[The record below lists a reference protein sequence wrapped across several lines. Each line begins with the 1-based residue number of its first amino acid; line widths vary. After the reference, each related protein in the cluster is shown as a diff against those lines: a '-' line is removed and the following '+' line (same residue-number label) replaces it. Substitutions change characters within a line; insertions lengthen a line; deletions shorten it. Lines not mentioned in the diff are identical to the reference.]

1 MKQTKDKSYLVK
13 IAKRYFIDGLSQMQL
28 AEEFQVSRPTVSNLL
43 KRCRREGIVD
53 IRIAESDN
61 SAGALAD
68 RLVENFPIKQA
79 LIAESRHDY
88 QSTLESVGEKG
99 AYYLQS
105 ILTKQSRL
113 GIAWG
118 SALFQVVRHMPHMNL
133 SGIEVIQMVGG
144 TSAENATYDGFEI
157 ARSMAV
163 RLHGSYHI
171 LPAPIIVHNESLY
184 EMLVKEPGI
193 AKVINKTPSLTAA
206 IVGISSDAPENSPLV
221 SAGFISEQESAEL
234 VKQGIVGHVCGYH
247 FTLDG
252 KFPDIPVNR
261 RVVGISLHDLQRIPI
276 IAVACGPQKI
286 GALTAALK
294 TGIIDTIIT
303 DEHTAVKI
311 VIDENS

>member
-1 MKQTKDKSYLVK
+1 MKQPKDKSYLVK
-13 IAKRYFIDGLSQMQL
+13 IAKRYFIDGVSQLQL
-28 AEEFQVSRPTVSNLL
+28 AEEFQVSRPTVSKLL
-43 KRCRREGIVD
+43 KRCRKEGIVD

-88 QSTLESVGEKG
+88 PSTLESVGEKG

-133 SGIEVIQMVGG
+133 SGVEVIQMVGG
-144 TSAENATYDGFEI
+144 TSAENANYDGFEI

-171 LPAPIIVHNESLY
+171 LPAPIIVQDDSLHK
-184 EMLVKEPGI
+184 MLVKEPGI
-193 AKVINKTPSLTAA
+193 AKVINKTSSLTTA

-221 SAGFISEQESAEL
+221 SAGFLSEQESADL

-261 RVVGISLHDLQRIPI
+261 RIIGISLQDLQRIPI

-286 GALTAALK
+286 SALTAALR
-294 TGIIDTIIT
+294 TGIIDTVIT

-311 VIDENS
+311 VME

>member
-1 MKQTKDKSYLVK
+1 MKQPKDKSYLVK
-13 IAKRYFIDGLSQMQL
+13 IAKRYFIDGFSQQQL
-28 AEEFQVSRPTVSNLL
+28 AEEFQLSRPTISNLL
-43 KRCRREGIVD
+43 KRCRKEGIVD

-68 RLVENFPIKQA
+68 RLVGNFPIKQA
-79 LIAESRHDY
+79 LIAESRHDD

-105 ILTKQSRL
+105 VLTKDSRL

-144 TSAENATYDGFEI
+144 TSAENANYDGFEI

-163 RLHGSYHI
+163 RLHGSYYI
-171 LPAPIIVHNESLY
+171 LPAPIIVQDESLHK
-184 EMLVKEPGI
+184 MLVKEPGI
-193 AKVINKTPSLTAA
+193 AKVINKIPSLTAA

-221 SAGFISEQESAEL
+221 SAGFLSKQESADL
-234 VKQGIVGHVCGYH
+234 IKIGIVGHVCGYH
-247 FTLDG
+247 FTTDG
-252 KFPDIPVNR
+252 EFPDIPVNR
-261 RVVGISLHDLQRIPI
+261 RIVGISLQDLKRVPI
-276 IAVACGPQKI
+276 IAVACGPKKI

-294 TGIIDTIIT
+294 TGIIDTVIT

-311 VIDENS
+311 VMD